1 MGIIDITKRIKEYPN
16 ANKEYLKLYYDCKN
30 EFNFNDENTVLVLK
44 DILNR
49 RFKSEK
55 NKTK

>member
-1 MGIIDITKRIKEYPN
+1 MQIK
-16 ANKEYLKLYYDCKN
+16 KYLKLYYDCKN

-49 RFKSEK
+49 RFKTEK